1 MHVELLL
8 EESSAKAALDI
19 LLPRLLPAGST
30 FECLPHRGKTDL
42 LARLP
47 GRLRTYARRLP
58 AEPHLRVVVLMDADA
73 DCRARKQELEQLA
86 ANAGLPTKAS
96 VAAGQP
102 YQVLTRL
109 AITELEAWFL
119 GDPAAVQAAY
129 PRVHPHHFKGLPTDP
144 DTVADAWETLW
155 RVLQKA
161 GLFTAGK
168 AKTAWAAAIAPHL
181 APGRNA
187 SGSFRYF
194 CQGLA
199 ELSQSAELAAT

>member
-8 EESSAKAALDI
+8 EEPSAKAALDI
-19 LLPRLLPAGST
+19 LLPGLLPEGST

-58 AEPHLRVVVLMDADA
+58 NEPHLRIVILMDADTN
-73 DCRARKQELEQLA
+73 CRACKQTLERLVA
-86 ANAGLPTKAS
+86 AAGLLTKTS

-102 YQVLTRL
+102 FRVLTRL
-109 AITELEAWFL
+109 AVTELEAWFL

-129 PRVHPHHFKGLPTDP
+129 PRVHPNHFKGLPADP
-144 DTVADAWETLW
+144 DTIPDCWETLH

-161 GLFTAGK
+161 NLFPAGK
-168 AKTAWAAAIAPHL
+168 AKIAWAAAIAPHL
-181 APGRNA
+181 NPARSSSA
-187 SGSFRYF
+187 SFRHF
-194 CQGLA
+194 CRGLA
-199 ELSQSAELAAT
+199 ELAA